1 MHQEA
6 PDAVEAH
13 LKPPQQE
20 RSRQSL
26 ERALDAAVALMVER
40 GSDAFTLAEV
50 AERADVSIGS
60 IYGRVKSKD
69 DLLRSVHAREL
80 QRIDQET
87 VKAFRRFKREPG
99 DLDSAA
105 AFAVTAAAQI
115 LRKNAGILGPFMMRA
130 NSDPVIAEM
139 GARSHVSLEA
149 QFTTVVMS
157 RSERVTHPNPTAAVH
172 WTFTVVYSVIARY
185 LGLGSSPEAAGQ
197 GDWNQMLSYL
207 IDMTISFLTHPPAKI
222 RRA

>member
-6 PDAVEAH
+6 PDAVGAH

-80 QRIDQET
+80 QRIDEET
-87 VKAFRRFKREPG
+87 AKKFRRFKREPG
-99 DLDSAA
+99 DLDRAA
-105 AFAVTAAAQI
+105 AFAVTTAAQV

-130 NSDPVIAEM
+130 NSDSVVAEM
-139 GARSHVSLEA
+139 GARSHQALEA
-149 QFTTVVMS
+149 EFTTVVMS
-157 RSERVTHPNPTAAVH
+157 QIGKYRPPEPDCSGALDFHCHLQRDSASIWDWVAAPRRP
-172 WTFTVVYSVIARY
+172 ARAI
-185 LGLGSSPEAAGQ
+185 GIRCCPISS
-197 GDWNQMLSYL
+197 
-207 IDMTISFLTHPPAKI
+207 T
-222 RRA
+222 